1 LGKIRNYNN
10 KFYGLR
16 LFYPGDGIAMSALSV
31 TLASPAEILVTDPLE
46 KKLGKDPISGIEYN
60 TITNGSYF
68 TENIGDVSE
77 ELPPSDHE
85 NKALYIENPENGK
98 YKVKIIG
105 TGSGGYKMGILVYDQ
120 NGNSEHIIYEGET
133 TTDNI
138 QEFEFGYSKE
148 TVQQV
153 QLYQLVNID
162 IKPGSEQ
169 NSINLESKGVT
180 PVAILS
186 DQLFNA
192 QEINID
198 SISFAGIGP
207 LRWNIKDVDDDGDL
221 DLMLYFKTQDLSQV
235 LTVTDTEVILT
246 GELIDETNNN
256 ILIKSSDSIR
266 IINKHKNK

>member
-1 LGKIRNYNN
+1 MEKIRNYNN

-31 TLASPAEILVTDPLE
+31 TLASPAEILVTDFLGR
-46 KKLGKDPISGIEYN
+46 KLGKDPILGIEYD

-68 TENIGDVSE
+68 TENIGDVSG
-77 ELPPSDHE
+77 ELPPSDHK
-85 NKALYIENPENGK
+85 NKALYIENPEDGK
-98 YKVKIIG
+98 YKVEIIG
-105 TGSGGYKMGILVYDQ
+105 TGSASYKMGILVQDQ
-120 NGNSEHIIYEGET
+120 NGDSEYIIYEGET
-133 TTDNI
+133 TTNNI

-169 NSINLESKGVT
+169 NSINLESKGVI

-186 DQLFNA
+186 DQFFDV

-198 SISFAGIGP
+198 NYNYWCQF
-207 LRWNIKDVDDDGDL
+207 
-221 DLMLYFKTQDLSQV
+221 
-235 LTVTDTEVILT
+235 
-246 GELIDETNNN
+246 
-256 ILIKSSDSIR
+256 
-266 IINKHKNK
+266 